1 MLPNQIKR
9 DYAAGITDNGG
20 GTTDYAGTGE
30 WAQLDLQSVYF
41 GHLSIL
47 NSSFYQIMNTSQ
59 TSVHQPR
66 QTFSPSLSSPIE
78 NDGRQCSETNED
90 NINPKNNEKKDKIR
104 W

>member
-1 MLPNQIKR
+1 MKFIELIFLP
-9 DYAAGITDNGG
+9 DN
-20 GTTDYAGTGE
+20 E
-30 WAQLDLQSVYF
+30 PQSIQHRVYF
-41 GHLSIL
+41 GHLSIFDL
-47 NSSFYQIMNTSQ
+47 FFRQIMNTSQ
-59 TSVHQPR
+59 TPVHQPR